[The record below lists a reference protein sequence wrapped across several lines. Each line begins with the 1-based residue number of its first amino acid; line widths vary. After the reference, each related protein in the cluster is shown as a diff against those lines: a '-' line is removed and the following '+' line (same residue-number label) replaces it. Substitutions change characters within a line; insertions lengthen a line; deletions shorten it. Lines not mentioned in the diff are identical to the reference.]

1 MIIVGFLILIL
12 GGDWLIKAAVSI
24 AGRFGVSPAIIGL
37 TIIAAG
43 TSAPELVT
51 SFIASIKGAPDVA
64 IGNVVGSNIFNI
76 LAILGIASLM
86 KPNKVEASFDKIEIP
101 MLIACSVLF
110 VFFLWDQTYQRY
122 EGALSLAV
130 LLLMFVISI
139 FRAKQEGLKAEE
151 DLKILSYPFLDILYL
166 VIGCAAL
173 IGGAHIVLENGIVI
187 GNILGLSE
195 RIIGITIISA
205 GTGLP
210 ELVASTMAALKGRD
224 DIAVGNI
231 IGSNL
236 FNTMGVA
243 GAASLA
249 HPLQASPE
257 IASFDSFLMLGIT
270 VLLFIVVKLNK
281 LTISRTIGGLFL
293 FSYIG
298 YLALLF
304 YR

>member
-51 SFIASIKGAPDVA
+51 SFIASIKEAPDVA

-101 MLIACSVLF
+101 MLIACSMLF

-166 VIGCAAL
+166 VIGCVAL